1 MANRSD
7 WFRKETADDSFEPTI
22 DMLLNSTFFVWFG
35 VVCPW
40 DLFAS
45 SIVSLWRLVV
55 LAIVI
60 LLLRRPVVL
69 LLLQRFLRQVD
80 GIKDATFVG
89 FFGPIG
95 VSALFYQHL
104 TLEFLH
110 REIHAPDGSL
120 RGDVKAMSEIV
131 KVTIWFIVLCSIVSA
146 LHAFQGELL
155 GSSANT
161 RCYLDRSRPRD
172 SSVSGCSLPFVVRA
186 SVSGKKARYSQYN
199 ARRETICHEPSVDS
213 KTQRSSAGR
222 LGKICR

>member
-22 DMLLNSTFFVWFG
+22 DMLLKSTFFVWFG

-69 LLLQRFLRQVD
+69 LLLQRFFRQID

-104 TLEFLH
+104 TLEFLQ
-110 REIHAPDGSL
+110 RENHASDGSL
-120 RGDVKAMSEIV
+120 RGDVKVKSETV

-146 LHAFQGELL
+146 LHAL
-155 GSSANT
+155 
-161 RCYLDRSRPRD
+161 
-172 SSVSGCSLPFVVRA
+172 
-186 SVSGKKARYSQYN
+186 
-199 ARRETICHEPSVDS
+199 
-213 KTQRSSAGR
+213 
-222 LGKICR
+222 